1 MDAKEGPPRGW
12 WRRLD
17 WRRAR
22 LVFLVAVW
30 VVGCICLAVMV
41 ATKHWMQINITSK
54 GGATASFGH
63 LGLWSFCSSA
73 PGNVCES
80 VRNGG
85 VCDNLNFLKPYF
97 RSYCNRVNYITGLL
111 VTSFVLGGLA
121 VVFLLRHLCKP
132 RATLR
137 SWLHTLALLTA
148 AFACIAAV
156 ILWREIKQNMAALH
170 IDYPGLDA
178 SVVAPS
184 VSSAA
189 SGAALFT
196 AVLALL
202 GAVLVVATPSM
213 ASDVDVL
220 AAVEY
225 Q

>member
-1 MDAKEGPPRGW
+1 LNCNCDVAPH
-12 WRRLD
+12 LD
-17 WRRAR
+17 
-22 LVFLVAVW
+22 F
-30 VVGCICLAVMV
+30 CLPA
-41 ATKHWMQINITSK
+41 Q
-54 GGATASFGH
+54 
-63 LGLWSFCSSA
+63 
-73 PGNVCES
+73 
-80 VRNGG
+80 
-85 VCDNLNFLKPYF
+85 
-97 RSYCNRVNYITGLL
+97 
-111 VTSFVLGGLA
+111 
-121 VVFLLRHLCKP
+121 
-132 RATLR
+132 
-137 SWLHTLALLTA
+137 
-148 AFACIAAV
+148 
-156 ILWREIKQNMAALH
+156 WREIKQDMAALH